1 MDIISVLNAVG
12 SIGTLIMAFFYF
24 VSVSIQLYQMRLGFY
39 PALGFE
45 QTFIIHKDGKF
56 KLQNAD
62 DLLKIGEENIDYF
75 SLYNLGG
82 GTAKNIDIV
91 ISLNNEELQKKYV
104 HILPGNESY
113 LLPVNAKVHDGLKQA
128 LIEKEEPTELII
140 DMQYKSSIRQKWQ
153 HVSLVAQFDAFNDNS
168 AEKTI
173 FEVQFVNTDSEDH
186 NDNDNDTDNDDDDEN
201 HNNDSKKQ
209 NNESTNNS
217 QS

>member
-1 MDIISVLNAVG
+1 MDIVSILNAVG

-45 QTFIIHKDGKF
+45 QTFIIHENGKF
-56 KLQNAD
+56 KLQNAV
-62 DLLKIGEENIDYF
+62 DLLKIGEESIDYF

-82 GTAKNIDIV
+82 GTAKNINIDIY
-91 ISLNNEELQKKYV
+91 LDNEQLQNKYV

-113 LLPVNAKVHDGLKQA
+113 LLPVNDKVHDGLKQA
-128 LIEKEEPTELII
+128 LIEKEQTTELTI

-153 HVSLVAQFDAFNDNS
+153 HVTLIAQFDAFNDNS

-173 FEVQFVNTDSEDH
+173 FEVQFVNTDSEDQ
-186 NDNDNDTDNDDDDEN
+186 NDNENDGRQQDT
-201 HNNDSKKQ
+201 Q
-209 NNESTNNS
+209 STKTS